1 MQQKKI
7 LLSIVIPAFN
17 EEQVIG
23 TTLSQVEDYLNSR
36 NLSHEIIVINNG
48 SVDRTRQVVIDWSKL
63 SRSVKMLENVQNR
76 GRGYAVRQG
85 VLSSRGDWILF
96 MDADGSIPIQEME
109 KCWPLMN
116 GEWDVLIGSRQVLGA
131 GRTIFTRLANI
142 LVCSGIHDFTCGFKC
157 FQRTAAL
164 ELFKKQ
170 TVEDHA
176 FDIEIVVMAKK
187 MGCRMEQFP
196 VIGTDSRKTSLE
208 MFRDTWVCLAGLA
221 RIWWNLIRGQYNKP
235 H

>member
-7 LLSIVIPAFN
+7 FLSVVIPAFN

-36 NLSHEIIVINNG
+36 NLSHEIVVVNNG

-116 GEWDVLIGSRQVLGA
+116 GQWDVLIGSRRALGA
-131 GRTIFTRLANI
+131 SRTIFTRLANI

-170 TVEDHA
+170 TVEDRA
-176 FDIEIVVMAKK
+176 FDVEIVVMAKK
-187 MGCRMEQFP
+187 MGCRLEQFP
-196 VIGTDSRKTSLE
+196 VIETDSRKASLKI
-208 MFRDTWVCLAGLA
+208 FRDTWVCLAGLA
-221 RIWWNLIRGQYNKP
+221 RIWWNLTRGQYNKP
-235 H
+235 R

>member
-7 LLSIVIPAFN
+7 FLSVVIPVFN

-23 TTLSQVEDYLNSR
+23 TTLSQVDDYLNSR
-36 NLSHEIIVINNG
+36 NLSHEIVVINNG

-63 SRSVKMLENVQNR
+63 SHSVKMLENVQNR

-96 MDADGSIPIQEME
+96 MDADGAIPIQEME
-109 KCWPLMN
+109 KCLPLMN
-116 GEWDVLIGSRQVLGA
+116 GQWDVLIASRQVLGTS
-131 GRTIFTRLANI
+131 RTIFTRLANI
-142 LVCSGIHDFTCGFKC
+142 LVCSGVHDFTCGFKC

-170 TVEDHA
+170 TMEDSA

-187 MGCRMEQFP
+187 MGYRMEQFP
-196 VIGTDSRKTSLE
+196 VIGTGSRKTSLK
-208 MFRDTWVCLAGLA
+208 MFRDTWVCLTGMV
-221 RIWWNLIRGQYNKP
+221 RIWWNLIHGQYNKP
-235 H
+235 R